1 MKTRIIKGLLIGI
14 VAGIIDV
21 IPMLA
26 QGLTWDAN
34 IAAFLLWV
42 VVGFMIATSSLKMA
56 GVLKGILLSVLCLL
70 PSIPII
76 GWKEPA
82 SLIPVIIMTL
92 ILGALA
98 GLVFNRLTKDRRLSD
113 SGPVIM

>member
-92 ILGALA
+92 ILGALT
-98 GLVFNRLTKDRRLSD
+98 GLVFNRLTRERRLSD
-113 SGPVIM
+113 SGPVVM